1 MVKTTRVKNL
11 MISGK
16 TITTNNKN
24 EMNEQTAKIQT
35 LWDDYSEENVYSATH
50 DKANNSSMYG
60 VYSNYTSDLNGDYDV
75 TVGVEVTK
83 AKNAIVIK
91 DEKYLVFKKEGELPQ
106 VVIDTWTEIWEYFE
120 NNTEY
125 KRAYTIDFEHYTKED
140 EIEIYIS
147 IEK

>member
-1 MVKTTRVKNL
+1 MKTTRIKKL
-11 MISGK
+11 MISGIS
-16 TITTNNKN
+16 ITTNNKN
-24 EMNEQTAKIQT
+24 EMNEETSKIPT
-35 LWDDYSEENVYSATH
+35 LWDDYEEKNVYSATH

-60 VYSNYTSDLNGDYDV
+60 VYSNYTSDVNGDYDV

-83 AKNAIVIK
+83 SKKAIVIE

-106 VVIDTWTEIWEYFE
+106 VVIDTWKDIWDYFE
-120 NNTEY
+120 NNDDY
-125 KRAYTIDFEHYTKED
+125 KRKYSIDFEHYTKED

>member
-1 MVKTTRVKNL
+1 MKTKRIKNL
-11 MISGK
+11 MISGA

-24 EMNEQTAKIQT
+24 EASEETAKIQT
-35 LWDDYSEENVYSATH
+35 VWDNYVEDNVYSATH
-50 DKANNSSMYG
+50 DKANNKSMYG
-60 VYSNYTSDLNGDYDV
+60 VYSNYTRDLNGDFDV

-91 DEKYLVFKKEGELPQ
+91 DEKYLIFKKEGELPQ
-106 VVIDTWTEIWEYFE
+106 VVVDTWAEIWDYFE
-120 NNTEY
+120 NNTEF

>member
-1 MVKTTRVKNL
+1 
-11 MISGK
+11 MISGIS
-16 TITTNNKN
+16 ITTNNKN
-24 EMNEQTAKIQT
+24 ETNEETAKIT
-35 LWDDYSEENVYSATH
+35 GLWDSYEENNTYSATH

-60 VYSNYTSDLNGDYDV
+60 VYSNYTSDVNGDYDV

-83 AKNAIVIK
+83 SKKAIVIE

-106 VVIDTWTEIWEYFE
+106 VVIDTWKEIWDYFE
-120 NNTEY
+120 KNDEY
-125 KRAYTIDFEHYTKED
+125 KRKYSIDFEHYTKED

>member
-1 MVKTTRVKNL
+1 MKVTRVKNL
-11 MISGK
+11 MISGT
-16 TITTNNKN
+16 TITTNNAN
-24 EMNEQTAKIQT
+24 EMNEETAKIQT
-35 LWDDYSEENVYSATH
+35 VWDNYVEQNVYSATH

-60 VYSNYTSDLNGDYDV
+60 VYSNYTSDVNGDYDV

-83 AKNAIVIK
+83 NKKAIVIV
-91 DEKYLVFKKEGELPQ
+91 DEKYLVFKNEGELPD
-106 VVIDTWTEIWEYFE
+106 VVIQTWQEIWDYFE

-125 KRAYTIDFEHYTKED
+125 TRAYTIDFEHYTKEN

>member
-1 MVKTTRVKNL
+1 MKTKRIRKL
-11 MISGK
+11 MISG
-16 TITTNNKN
+16 ISVTTNNKN
-24 EMNEQTAKIQT
+24 EMNEETAKIAT
-35 LWDDYSEENVYSATH
+35 LWDDYSENSVYSATH

-60 VYSNYTSDLNGDYDV
+60 VYSNYTSDVNGDYDV

-83 AKNAIVIK
+83 NKKAIVIE

-106 VVIDTWTEIWEYFE
+106 VVIDTWKEIWDYFE
-120 NNTEY
+120 NNDEY
-125 KRAYTIDFEHYTKED
+125 KRKYSIDFEHYTKED

>member
-1 MVKTTRVKNL
+1 
-11 MISGK
+11 MISGIS
-16 TITTNNKN
+16 ITTNNKN
-24 EMNEQTAKIQT
+24 EMNEKIAKIAG
-35 LWDDYSEENVYSATH
+35 LWDEYESKNVYSATH

-60 VYSNYTSDLNGDYDV
+60 VYSNYESDLNGDYDV

-83 AKNAIVIK
+83 SKKAIVIE

-106 VVIDTWTEIWEYFE
+106 VVVDTWEEIWDYFE
-120 NNTEY
+120 NNDEY
-125 KRAYTIDFEHYTKED
+125 KRKYSIDFEHYTKED